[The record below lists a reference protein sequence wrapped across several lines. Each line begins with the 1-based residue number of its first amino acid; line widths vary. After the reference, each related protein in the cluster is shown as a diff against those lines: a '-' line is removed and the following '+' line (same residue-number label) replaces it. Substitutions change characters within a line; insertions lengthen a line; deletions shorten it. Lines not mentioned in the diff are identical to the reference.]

1 MTAATVAPV
10 GRGQV
15 NDRLVC
21 SHIFAIQHS
30 NRLDSDLMDLT
41 HQPIKSTLLVWWF
54 SIFPFRIGT
63 GIWLADVAPDRGA
76 G

>member
-1 MTAATVAPV
+1 MTDWYAATF
-10 GRGQV
+10 
-15 NDRLVC
+15 
-21 SHIFAIQHS
+21 FAIQHS